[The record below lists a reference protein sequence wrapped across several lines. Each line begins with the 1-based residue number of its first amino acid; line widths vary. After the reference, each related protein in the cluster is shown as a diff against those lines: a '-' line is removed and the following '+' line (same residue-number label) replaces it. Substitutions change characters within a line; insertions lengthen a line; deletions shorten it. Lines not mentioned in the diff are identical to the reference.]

1 MDIRTLT
8 IEEIRQTYKEHLRY
22 DFPPDELKP
31 LDRIEVSINEG
42 KYLCIGAFGED
53 GKLVAYAFFVMTGD
67 KCLLDYYAVIPELRG
82 KGIGSAFLSEAIR
95 KADSSFTMIEIEDPF
110 EAADEKEK
118 LICQKRMDFYL
129 NAGCINTEVRVSAF
143 GVRFLI
149 LEYPLTGI
157 HSASE
162 VAEGY
167 KDIYREILP
176 SKMFE
181 ENIKIIDLK

>member
-8 IEEIRQTYKEHLRY
+8 IEEIRQTYKEHLRD

-95 KADSSFTMIEIEDPF
+95 KADSSFTMIEIEDPS

-129 NAGCINTEVRVSAF
+129 NAGCINTEVRVVTF
-143 GVRFLI
+143 GVSFLL
-149 LEYPLTGI
+149 LEYPLKQK
-157 HSASE
+157 HSALE
-162 VAEGY
+162 VSEGY
-167 KDIYREILP
+167 KDIYKGIL
-176 SKMFE
+176 SKRMFD
-181 ENIKIIDLK
+181 ENIKVIS